1 MGHNKGVSRIA
12 IVGAGLA
19 GLLAADEAVRLGLEV
34 ALLEKTNLLG
44 GQLRSHHH
52 EGFVVESGLEGFW
65 GLEDWMRE
73 RGLEVLPTHFASQQL
88 KEGRWLAVG
97 QGLPWQLPRGLSRHL
112 GVGGKMRLATE
123 RLGSSATLP
132 DEDLGSFVRR
142 RLGEEVWS
150 LLEAPLL
157 HSLDQAPGGLL
168 STRSNLPSWW
178 NSEGRGGL
186 GGLAVGPKWNTLAL
200 GMGQL
205 TEALLAR
212 IDGKVQFGLAHPVS
226 VVAPSRSFNTWV
238 AVTEQGRVEA
248 NAVVLA
254 TPLAQTARI
263 LRPLHPQATTNLNQI
278 PTIHSAAVWLAYP
291 EASLPNL
298 PAAQMIT
305 PGYRFA
311 EISQVHRQYP
321 DRVPAGYALLK
332 ARFWGDDA
340 RHNEQELGR
349 LARQEVERL
358 TRQPARPIAVWVS
371 RHGPRPQFT
380 MGHARRIASLR
391 EALGQL
397 PGLYLATPL
406 EGLGLAAQIEAS
418 RRAVQQAANHLSL
431 AEPVLA

>member
-1 MGHNKGVSRIA
+1 VSRIA

-19 GLLAADEAVRLGLEV
+19 GLLAADEAVQQGLEV
-34 ALLEKTNLLG
+34 ALLEKSHLLG

-65 GLEDWMRE
+65 GLEDWMNE
-73 RGLEVLPTHFASQQL
+73 RGLEALPTHFASQQL
-88 KEGRWLAVG
+88 REGRWLAVG
-97 QGLPWQLPRGLSRHL
+97 QGLPWQLPRGLGRHL

-123 RLGSSATLP
+123 RLGSTSTLP
-132 DEDLGSFVRR
+132 DEDLGGFVRR
-142 RLGEEVWS
+142 RLGEEIWA
-150 LLEAPLL
+150 LLEAPLI
-157 HSLDQAPGGLL
+157 HSLEQAPGGLL
-168 STRSNLPSWW
+168 STRANLPNWW
-178 NSEGRGGL
+178 ASEGRGGL
-186 GGLAVGPKWNTLAL
+186 GSLAAGPRWNTLAP

-205 TEALLAR
+205 TETLLAR
-212 IDGKVQFGLAHPVS
+212 IDGKVQFGLSNPVN

-238 AVTEQGRVEA
+238 VVTEQGRVEA

-278 PTIHSAAVWLAYP
+278 PAVPSASVWLAYP
-291 EASLPNL
+291 EATLPSL
-298 PAAQMIT
+298 PAAQLFT

-311 EISQVHRQYP
+311 ELSQVHRQYP
-321 DRVPAGYALLK
+321 NRVPPGYALLR
-332 ARFWGDDA
+332 ARFWGEDA

-358 TRQPARPIAVWVS
+358 TRQPSRPIAVWVS
-371 RHGPRPQFT
+371 RHGARPQFT
-380 MGHARRIASLR
+380 MGHSRRVSSLR
-391 EALGQL
+391 EALAQL

-431 AEPVLA
+431 ATPALA